1 MDLKDLK
8 SAWDTY
14 SSQEMDKHRLETDTI
29 DEMLKSRTKSLVDRI
44 DRNIRIGIGVLV
56 IFIAYVLIDDLYLSK
71 MLIKA
76 PYEYPRWMVP
86 IDVFSNT
93 LIVLTFLF
101 FVLRYL
107 RIKRSFSPDT
117 QLKDFLRGVMNTLKT
132 YRRMF
137 YLAVIILLIN
147 ITISFAVGLYQG
159 VKLKADSLNG
169 GIENLPFL
177 KILGIIGIG
186 LLFLIPIVL
195 LTFFILRWGFN
206 KLYGRYFH
214 KLNET
219 LQELDENGDSDL
231 LAAN

>member
-8 SAWDTY
+8 SAWNTY
-14 SSQEMDKHRLETDTI
+14 SSQEVDKHRLGQEAI
-29 DEMLKSRTKSLVDRI
+29 DEMLKRQTQSLVRRI
-44 DRNIRIGIGVLV
+44 DRNIRIGMAVLLV
-56 IFIAYVLIDDLYLSK
+56 FVAYVFIDDLFLSK
-71 MLIKA
+71 LLIKA
-76 PYEYPRWMVP
+76 PLEYPRWLVP

-101 FVLRYL
+101 FMLRYL

-117 QLKDFLRGVMNTLKT
+117 QLKDFLNGILFTLQT

-137 YLAVIILLIN
+137 YLAVSILLIN
-147 ITISFAVGLYQG
+147 IAISFAAGVYQG
-159 VKLKADSLNG
+159 VKLKVNSTG
-169 GIENLPFL
+169 GIENLAFS
-177 KILGIIGIG
+177 KIMVIIGVG

-206 KLYGRYFH
+206 KLYGRYLV

-219 LQELDENGDSDL
+219 LQELDEHEEAE
-231 LAAN
+231 LAE